1 MPPKAAGSKRGRK
14 DAAADTV
21 APAAKLADEDILID
35 QKILEID
42 MKGEQDSL
50 TGSDS

>member
-1 MPPKAAGSKRGRK
+1 MPPKAGAKRGRK
-14 DAAADTV
+14 DAAADAAV

-42 MKGEQDSL
+42 MKGEADL
-50 TGSDS
+50 PDAEP